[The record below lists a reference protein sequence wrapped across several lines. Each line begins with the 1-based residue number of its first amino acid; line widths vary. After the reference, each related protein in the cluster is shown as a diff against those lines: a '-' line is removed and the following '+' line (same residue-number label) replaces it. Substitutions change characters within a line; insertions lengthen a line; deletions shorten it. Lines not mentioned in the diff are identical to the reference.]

1 MNMATLY
8 QIGDDGSRGEQ
19 WELST
24 QPVIVGRGGQ
34 AQVSI
39 RDEGLSRRHFCI
51 VRDGEDYVIK
61 DLNSRNGT
69 WVDGRRVL
77 AEKLRHNN
85 LILAGNTRFLFA
97 ASPAASATVSRAS
110 TGPNGTVVVPAAPD
124 RDHKYA
130 PIAA

>member
-39 RDEGLSRRHFCI
+39 QDEGLSRRHFCI

-77 AEKLRHNN
+77 AEKLRHHN
-85 LILAGNTRFLFA
+85 LILAGNTRFLFS
-97 ASPAASATVSRAS
+97 ASSGAS
-110 TGPNGTVVVPAAPD
+110 TVVGQLPQGPHGTVVVSVAPERERKYSQVAA
-124 RDHKYA
+124 
-130 PIAA
+130 